1 MTFTNPTGAARL
13 FGSNRTVVVDFVTH
27 EVWGATQSTAG
38 ATGSTAVTFERATLA
53 AGAMIG
59 IKP

>member
-1 MTFTNPTGAARL
+1 MTFSNPTGAARR

-27 EVWGATQSTAG
+27 EVWDAQQGAG

-53 AGAMIG
+53 CGALMG